1 MSLSVFLCEAKD
13 LPNRSTEMV
22 LLNNVFFHRSWECL
36 YKFFERVP
44 PREIALLF
52 LFKTKIEN
60 KQRGEGSR
68 IFPQPQVPPSYL

>member
-13 LPNRSTEMV
+13 LPNRSSEMV
-22 LLNNVFFHRSWECL
+22 FLNNVFFHRSWECL

-60 KQRGEGSR
+60 GQREGRKSN
-68 IFPQPQVPPSYL
+68 FPSTSSSP